1 MTNPITYWS
10 EWWNDLHVAERIT
23 AMAILVIAVLVP
35 LEVVYPA
42 TAERN
47 VVLVPIDVVALVQAV
62 FTGVAAVGGVFATIY
77 SLIAANRA
85 KQAAAAV
92 HAVNDTMKMV
102 EQNTNSITEQLTTAA
117 RKEGLQEGE
126 TKGRL
131 AGVEIAK
138 ELVKT
143 DPAKIEE
150 KHND

>member
-1 MTNPITYWS
+1 MTNPVIYWS
-10 EWWNDLHVAERIT
+10 EWWNSLHVAERMT
-23 AMAILVIAVLVP
+23 AVTILVIALLVP

-62 FTGVAAVGGVFATIY
+62 FTGIAAVGGMFATVY

-85 KQAAAAV
+85 KQATSAV
-92 HAVNDTMKMV
+92 HAVNETMKLV

-143 DPAKIEE
+143 DPAKVEE
-150 KHND
+150 KHNG